1 MIPDFKKGD
10 TVMWCPDEYPFE
22 ATVGILLGFY
32 DGETDEQL
40 PSQYDASNVLVN
52 ALVHFPWGDSLY
64 TPLHELI
71 PLKEFIQQQE
81 QENQKLS

>member
-71 PLKEFIQQQE
+71 PIKEFIQQQE